1 MTLKIRAYPSGHCPQ
16 ATPSTE
22 SNASMTTTGQTIPVD
37 RTALTGKGRQS
48 KPQRNA
54 LRAYLRAFWEGF

>member
-37 RTALTGKGRQS
+37 RTALTDGADNPVAEIMLSG
-48 KPQRNA
+48 
-54 LRAYLRAFWEGF
+54 LI